1 MVTKI
6 GFSGSQEGMSDSQ
19 KVRFLS
25 RYLFLKRTLGGDI
38 EFHQGQCIGADHEA
52 LLLAKSQGG
61 VWTVSHPPT
70 DQSKVHDVECD
81 EVWPAKPYLER
92 NHDIVDATDYLIFA
106 PKTRHEQLRS
116 GTWATYR
123 YAKLMRKNI
132 LMLHPDELPFSY
144 LSDSQ

>member
-1 MVTKI
+1 
-6 GFSGSQEGMSDSQ
+6 
-19 KVRFLS
+19 
-25 RYLFLKRTLGGDI
+25 
-38 EFHQGQCIGADHEA
+38 
-52 LLLAKSQGG
+52 
-61 VWTVSHPPT
+61 
-70 DQSKVHDVECD
+70 VHDVECD